1 MSALALAS
9 CLLNHAA
16 VKGAGQRSQTL
27 TVTAVKEFSDDGG
40 TAGRPRASAIDLNE
54 RGGHHVVVL
63 QFPKHVGARLHI
75 IMWHVEHVACR
86 GGKSRKADTN

>member
-9 CLLNHAA
+9 RLLNHTAGLCA
-16 VKGAGQRSQTL
+16 VKGAGQRSQKL

-54 RGGHHVVVL
+54 RG
-63 QFPKHVGARLHI
+63 
-75 IMWHVEHVACR
+75 
-86 GGKSRKADTN
+86 